1 MSNNFDVLIKG
12 GMVVTGAGMVRADL
26 GIRGEKI
33 VELGADLDAQRSQRT
48 IDATG
53 KYVLPGIIDVH
64 THPVYLDDLGGISVT
79 GAHGGVTTMIHYAY
93 ARPGMKLLET
103 LAQYRSDAGAK
114 SVLDFA
120 LHGGLFDVEHQL
132 ADVPA
137 AFKMGVTSFKVFMT
151 YAKLKWMTDDYWLT
165 ALMDVVAQERGMVAV
180 HAENGLATDYLED
193 KYLREGRSPVETF
206 TAMRPDLLEAEA
218 LNRAMSLAQVMG
230 CPLYVPHNSAA
241 ACLEPLRRAQANGWR
256 VYGETCPQYLTL
268 TQETTARVG
277 PLAKIGPPL
286 RTEQDNEALW
296 QGSGRRHAGHGGE
309 RPRAEAQESDRRF
322 LPGRLRLAVDRDD
335 AGRDLRCR
343 GQRRQDQPA
352 PPRAGDVR
360 DAGEAVR
367 AVPAQ
372 GHAGRRLRRRP
383 GDLGS
388 DPGAHALGRDPAF
401 GVRLHPLR
409 GPAGDRRAGADDA
422 ARGCDRRGRQAGGAA
437 GPGAIPGDGHEPSV
451 HLSIEGWLT
460 DKTQLAAGQ
469 RGFSRI
475 KRE

>member
-1 MSNNFDVLIKG
+1 MSDELDLIIKG
-12 GMVVTGAGMVRADL
+12 GLLATGAGIARVDL
-26 GIRGEKI
+26 GIRGEQVAEI
-33 VELGADLDAQRSQRT
+33 AADLDVGRGRRV

-53 KYVLPGIIDVH
+53 KFVLPGVIDVH

-79 GAHGGVTTMIHYAY
+79 AAHGGVTTMIHYAY

-103 LAQYRSDAGAK
+103 LEKFRADGLAH

-165 ALMDVVAQERGMVAV
+165 ALMDVAAAGRGLVAV

-193 KYLREGRSPVETF
+193 KFLREGRSPVEAF

-241 ACLEPLRRAQANGWR
+241 ACLEPLRRARAKGWR

-268 TQETTARVG
+268 TEETTARVG

-286 RTEQDNEALW
+286 RTPADNAALW
-296 QGSGRRHAGHGGE
+296 QG
-309 RPRAEAQESDRRF
+309 
-322 LPGRLRLAVDRDD
+322 
-335 AGRDLRCR
+335 
-343 GQRRQDQPA
+343 
-352 PPRAGDVR
+352 
-360 DAGEAVR
+360 
-367 AVPAQ
+367 
-372 GHAGRRLRRRP
+372 
-383 GDLGS
+383 
-388 DPGAHALGRDPAF
+388 
-401 GVRLHPLR
+401 
-409 GPAGDRRAGADDA
+409 
-422 ARGCDRRGRQAGGAA
+422 
-437 GPGAIPGDGHEPSV
+437 
-451 HLSIEGWLT
+451 
-460 DKTQLAAGQ
+460 LAAGTLVTVASDHAPKAKQATDDFFAAAYGSPQIETMLTVMYDAGVNGGKISLPRLVQVMSETPARLFGLYPRKGTLAVGSDADLVIWDPTRRHTISAATQHSAAGYTLYEGRQVTGAAVLTMQ
-469 RGFSRI
+469 RGAVIVEAGRLVARPGRVQFLPTDVSHLYL
-475 KRE
+475 

>member
-1 MSNNFDVLIKG
+1 MSDKLDLIIKG
-12 GMVVTGAGMVRADL
+12 GLLATGAGIARVDL
-26 GIRGEKI
+26 GIQGEQV
-33 VELGADLDAQRSQRT
+33 VEIAADLDASRGHRV

-53 KYVLPGIIDVH
+53 KYVLPGMVDVH

-79 GAHGGVTTMIHYAY
+79 AAHGGVTTMIHYAY

-103 LAQYRSDAGAK
+103 LEKFRADGLTH

-165 ALMDVVAQERGMVAV
+165 ALMDVVAAERGLVAV

-193 KYLREGRSPVETF
+193 KFLREGRSSVEAF

-218 LNRAMSLAQVMG
+218 LNRAMSLARVMG

-268 TQETTARVG
+268 TEETTARVG

-286 RTEQDNEALW
+286 RTPADNAALW
-296 QGSGRRHAGHGGE
+296 QGLADGTLVTVASDHAPKAKKATDDFFEAAYGSPQIETMLTVMYHAGVNGGKISLPRLVQVMSETPARLFGLYPRKGTLAVGSDADLVIWDPTRRHTLSAATQHSAAGYTLYEGRQVTGAAVLTMQRGAVIVE
-309 RPRAEAQESDRRF
+309 DGRLVAQPGRAQF
-322 LPGRLRLAVDRDD
+322 LPTDVS
-335 AGRDLRCR
+335 DLY
-343 GQRRQDQPA
+343 
-352 PPRAGDVR
+352 
-360 DAGEAVR
+360 
-367 AVPAQ
+367 
-372 GHAGRRLRRRP
+372 L
-383 GDLGS
+383 
-388 DPGAHALGRDPAF
+388 
-401 GVRLHPLR
+401 
-409 GPAGDRRAGADDA
+409 
-422 ARGCDRRGRQAGGAA
+422 
-437 GPGAIPGDGHEPSV
+437 
-451 HLSIEGWLT
+451 
-460 DKTQLAAGQ
+460 
-469 RGFSRI
+469 
-475 KRE
+475 